1 MDNPI
6 QQIMKN
12 SLHINER
19 NEKKYKMINQIYKK
33 ERNNEQIEIRKMN
46 EDQKQN
52 SKQMTKYSHLKN
64 INK

>member
-1 MDNPI
+1 
-6 QQIMKN
+6 
-12 SLHINER
+12 
-19 NEKKYKMINQIYKK
+19 
-33 ERNNEQIEIRKMN
+33 MN

>member
-1 MDNPI
+1 
-6 QQIMKN
+6 MKN